1 MSLTRSVPVASRLL
15 PAVRVFSPYPRSKSD
30 ARSAVDLGIDAGQQP
45 PPPLALKT
53 TRDIPGCGFLWNTY
67 WYFLKGYYE
76 KTHELQVVQK
86 KKYGPIWKSK
96 LGPISVINVASADL
110 IEAILRQEGRYPTRA
125 YMPHWREYR
134 ELRGH
139 AYGPLCEYGQEW
151 FHIRSMLNPKML
163 KPKEVSNYSPAISE
177 VVTDFVKKIRW
188 VRETHGGGL
197 MVNDISKELYQFAF
211 EGICTILFETRM
223 GCLEEKIPEET
234 QKFIEAVFEMF
245 SSSALVIFF
254 PKVLWPYVSHWKK
267 FVAAWDYIFY
277 ITEKLVNKKMKEI
290 QENLENGKEVHGE
303 YLTYLLT
310 NTTMTPMDIYGSLS
324 ELLLA
329 AVDTTSN
336 TTSWALYNLAKEPSI
351 QQQLYEEVSGVC
363 PGDQLPAA
371 KDFGHMPLLKAVV
384 RETLRMYPVVPG
396 NARVIVDKDIVAG
409 GYFIPK
415 NTLFH
420 LCHYAACQEAFADP
434 ERFRPERWL
443 RDRGGEERPHPFASI
458 PFGFGTRTCLGKRV
472 AELEMYSVISRLIKN
487 FEVRPDPEGKVV
499 TAKTRT
505 LLFPGS
511 SINLQF
517 IDRV

>member
-1 MSLTRSVPVASRLL
+1 MSLTRSVPFGSRLL
-15 PAVRVFSPYPRSKSD
+15 PAVFSPYPRSKSD

-303 YLTYLLT
+303 YLTYL
-310 NTTMTPMDIYGSLS
+310 SL
-324 ELLLA
+324 
-329 AVDTTSN
+329 
-336 TTSWALYNLAKEPSI
+336 I
-351 QQQLYEEVSGVC
+351 
-363 PGDQLPAA
+363 
-371 KDFGHMPLLKAVV
+371 H
-384 RETLRMYPVVPG
+384 
-396 NARVIVDKDIVAG
+396 I
-409 GYFIPK
+409 
-415 NTLFH
+415 
-420 LCHYAACQEAFADP
+420 
-434 ERFRPERWL
+434 
-443 RDRGGEERPHPFASI
+443 
-458 PFGFGTRTCLGKRV
+458 
-472 AELEMYSVISRLIKN
+472 
-487 FEVRPDPEGKVV
+487 
-499 TAKTRT
+499 
-505 LLFPGS
+505 
-511 SINLQF
+511 
-517 IDRV
+517 